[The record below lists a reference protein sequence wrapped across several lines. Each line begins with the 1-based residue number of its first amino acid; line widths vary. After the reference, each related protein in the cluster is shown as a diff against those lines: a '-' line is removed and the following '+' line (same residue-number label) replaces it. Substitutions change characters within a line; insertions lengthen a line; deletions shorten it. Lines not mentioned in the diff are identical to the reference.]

1 MNIVQKVSLRNFRC
15 HDEFELDCNRPTT
28 LIIGENGSGKTSV
41 LEAIY
46 LALRGKSFKGVDK
59 EIIQRGKD
67 FYRAEID
74 LIDVQKVIIRFDG
87 MKKSFEID
95 GKKSLRL
102 PKKNRYPVVLFEP
115 DDIYLVG
122 SSPSRRRDY
131 FDELF
136 KQINENY
143 SLALG
148 KYNKALKQRNDLL
161 KQENISRDDL
171 FSWNVMCANYGAKV
185 IFWRKQ
191 NLAKINERMTE
202 VYQNIAKNDDKCE
215 IKYLGTECDE
225 NEYLQK
231 LEQNFERD
239 RILGYS
245 SFGIHL
251 DDYEFRFNDQKA
263 DGSASRGENRSMILA
278 LKFIEARILEQEIGK
293 PPVVL
298 LDDIF
303 SELDE
308 MRQKHLISNFKDYQ
322 MIITSTTVPSDM
334 RVNAELQKELA
345 ESRIDFSTPGVFSEV
360 SNGCGAAT
368 SFQLFPSLCS
378 NTR

>member
-1 MNIVQKVSLRNFRC
+1 MNIVQKISLRNFRC

-59 EIIQRGKD
+59 EILERAKD

-74 LIDVQKVIIRFDG
+74 LVDAQKIIIRFDG
-87 MKKSFEID
+87 IKKSFEID

-185 IFWRKQ
+185 IQWRVQ

-202 VYQNIAKNDDKCE
+202 VYQNIAKNNDKCG

-225 NEYLQK
+225 NEYLRK

-239 RILGYS
+239 HILGYS
-245 SFGIHL
+245 SFGVHR
-251 DDYEFRFNDQKA
+251 DDYEFVFNEQKA

-278 LKFIEARILEQEIGK
+278 LKFIEARILEQEVGK

-308 MRQKHLISNFKDYQ
+308 TRQKHLISNFKDYQ

-334 RVNAELQKELA
+334 RVNAEL
-345 ESRIDFSTPGVFSEV
+345 
-360 SNGCGAAT
+360 
-368 SFQLFPSLCS
+368 
-378 NTR
+378 